1 MASPCLERKSDM
13 KKIFIPL
20 LCLLFVLCMAFPALA
35 EEAPEATSAPVTVTE
50 TPAEAETTEAPPTV
64 TDESTVSEIS
74 DILKEWVPEI
84 LSAAAL
90 AFSAFITYLFKKG
103 LLPGVTRALSKIDG
117 NVEQYNA
124 AIGKLVGDIADE
136 LKLSKEQNEA
146 LLAKF
151 TVTEEQVASTMS
163 VASKILLAQS
173 ESLFE
178 LLEHTNLPADVKAE
192 IAATHKAQMAEIA
205 QLMGGEGHEE

>member
-1 MASPCLERKSDM
+1 MRIMRK
-13 KKIFIPL
+13 I
-20 LCLLFVLCMAFPALA
+20 ALRF
-35 EEAPEATSAPVTVTE
+35 
-50 TPAEAETTEAPPTV
+50 
-64 TDESTVSEIS
+64 
-74 DILKEWVPEI
+74 L
-84 LSAAAL
+84 AAAL

-124 AIGKLVGDIADE
+124 AIGKLVGE

-146 LLAKF
+146 LLAQF
-151 TVTEEQVASTMS
+151 TVTDEKVASTMA
-163 VASKILLAQS
+163 VASKVLLAQS

-178 LLEHTNLPADVKAE
+178 LLEHTNLTADVKAE

-205 QLMGGEGHEE
+205 QMMVGEGHEE

>member
-1 MASPCLERKSDM
+1 M

-35 EEAPEATSAPVTVTE
+35 EEVPEATSAPVAVTE
-50 TPAEAETTEAPPTV
+50 TPAGTEATEAPPTA
-64 TDESTVSEIS
+64 TEKSESTVSEIS
-74 DILKEWVPEI
+74 DAIKEWTPEI

-103 LLPGVTRALSKIDG
+103 LLPCVTRALSKIDG

-124 AIGKLVGDIADE
+124 AIGKLVGE

-146 LLAKF
+146 LLAQF
-151 TVTEEQVASTMS
+151 TVTEEKVAFTMA
-163 VASKILLAQS
+163 VASKVLLAQS

-178 LLEHTNLPADVKAE
+178 LLEHTNLTADVKAE

-205 QLMGGEGHEE
+205 QMMGGEGHEE